1 MQNQDQAGMGKW
13 KFTNATI
20 LVTTQIWQVRMSKF
34 SESEQNTALVL
45 AAFQVLVFMGIGAAV
60 GLL

>member
-1 MQNQDQAGMGKW
+1 MGKW

-20 LVTTQIWQVRMSKF
+20 LVTTQIWQVRMSEF

-45 AAFQVLVFMGIGAAV
+45 AVFQALVFMGIGAAV
-60 GLL
+60 GLI